1 MGIAMAASAGA
12 QWSRPKFLDG
22 VGIQQN
28 LDKQIPLDA
37 QFRDETGQTVPLRT
51 YFGEKPVVLELVFF
65 SCRSVC
71 PKSMYESASALRRVS
86 LEPGRDYNVLVVS
99 FDPADTP
106 QDAAEQKADYAEVFK
121 RSSYNA
127 GWHFLTGTQAEIKK
141 LTDAV
146 GFRFRYDDPTK
157 QFVHASGI
165 MVATPDGKLSRYFYG
180 LQYAPQDLRMA
191 LVDASEHKIGSPVDY
206 VLLFCFHYDP
216 SQGRYTLAILNVLKL
231 ASIATLM
238 ALGGLIYYLM
248 RNDKQRKPRGS
259 WRELR
264 NVG

>member
-1 MGIAMAASAGA
+1 MLALASSASA

-22 VGIQQN
+22 VGIDQN
-28 LDKQIPLDA
+28 LNKPIPLDA
-37 QFRDETGQTVPLRT
+37 EFRDETGQMVPLRN
-51 YFGEKPVVLELVFF
+51 YFGDKPVILELVFF

-71 PKSMYESASALRRVS
+71 PKAIYESASSLKRVS
-86 LEPGRDYNVLVVS
+86 LDPGRDYNVLIVS
-99 FDPADTP
+99 FDPKDTP
-106 QDAAEQKADYAEVFK
+106 QDATEQKTEYAQVFG
-121 RSSYNA
+121 RTTAYNA
-127 GWHFLTGTQAEIKK
+127 GWHFLTGTEPEIRK

-146 GFRFRYDDPTK
+146 GFRFKWDDPTK

-180 LQYAPQDLRMA
+180 IQYAPQDLRMA
-191 LVDASEHKIGSPVDY
+191 LVDASKHKIGSPVDY

-216 SQGRYTLAILNVLKL
+216 SRGRYTLAIINVLKI
-231 ASIATLM
+231 AGTATL
-238 ALGGLIYYLM
+238 LCLIGLIYYLV
-248 RNDKQRKPRGS
+248 RNDKRKAARTN